1 VSNLTQNET
10 FKKPSEIVQ
19 LWSWKAC

>member
-1 VSNLTQNET
+1 VSNLTKNET

>member
-10 FKKPSEIVQ
+10 FKKPSDIVQ